1 MYIVKIVYKLKL
13 LVLDLSAT
21 DTYNLNWQLF
31 NDLSSLKFY
40 IHELMYKVSQMILE
54 GVGTL
59 TYS

>member
-21 DTYNLNWQLF
+21 DTYNLNWQMF

>member
-21 DTYNLNWQLF
+21 DTYILNWQMF